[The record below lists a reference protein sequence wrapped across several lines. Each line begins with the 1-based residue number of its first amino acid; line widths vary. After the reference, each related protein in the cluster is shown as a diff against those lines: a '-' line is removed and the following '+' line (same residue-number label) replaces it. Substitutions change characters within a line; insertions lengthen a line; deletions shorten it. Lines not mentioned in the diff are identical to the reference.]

1 MQLKERNFAFV
12 VYAAE
17 KKGMI
22 FVEIFYHFLK
32 GVWDF

>member
-22 FVEIFYHFLK
+22 FVEIFITS
-32 GVWDF
+32 